1 VKKVLLIILGILL
14 GLCGIGSICLG
25 GLALGAGGTSGSIE
39 SSYHS
44 LSTQT
49 VGYVSDPSQIENSS
63 NLNRGGLNVT
73 LKVDAR
79 DSTKPLFL
87 GVGPTQQVNDYLA
100 GAPVEKVTDLSFSP
114 FKLTTTTVAGSTQP
128 AAPGDQ
134 AFWVAKAT
142 GVNPALS
149 WKFTDGNYEVVI
161 MNADGSVGTQADVRI
176 GVKAPVLGKFA
187 IGGLIFGIIA
197 ALVGLALLIWGIRTR
212 RKNGPPTTGYPGTS
226 YTGTPGPGYPGPVYP
241 GPNSAY
247 LDANQA
253 GPITGYPP
261 TNPYPQP
268 GAQPP
273 TSQSPP
279 SAQPPASQPPSA
291 QPPAS
296 QPPSTGWQPG
306 PPEDPTAP
314 RP

>member
-1 VKKVLLIILGILL
+1 LKKVLLIILGILL

-39 SSYHS
+39 SSYHN
-44 LSTQT
+44 LSTPT
-49 VGYVSDPSQIENSS
+49 VGYVSNPSEIENSS
-63 NLNRGGLNVT
+63 NLNKSGLNVT

-79 DSTKPLFL
+79 NSTKPLFL

-100 GAPVEKVTDLSFSP
+100 GAPVVQVTDLSFSP
-114 FKLTTTTVAGSTQP
+114 FKLTTTTVAGSVQP

-149 WKFTDGNYEVVI
+149 WKFADGNYEVVI
-161 MNADGSVGTQADVRI
+161 MNADGSVRTQADVRI
-176 GVKAPVLGKFA
+176 GVKAPVLGKLA
-187 IGGLIFGIIA
+187 IGGLIFGIIV

-212 RKNGPPTTGYPGTS
+212 RKLAPPTAGYPGTTG
-226 YTGTPGPGYPGPVYP
+226 YTGTPGYPGPVYP

-253 GPITGYPP
+253 GPVTGYPP

-273 TSQSPP
+273 TTQPP
-279 SAQPPASQPPSA
+279 AAQPPTT
-291 QPPAS
+291 

-306 PPEDPTAP
+306 SPEDPTAP